1 MNIDPNIVLHLKN
14 FNQTHLLSYWDQL
27 DHEQRAILIR
37 DITNIDLD
45 HITQA
50 FNEVKDQLIE
60 KSSDKELDEHENEET
75 IDQIMEPIPEHL
87 TGSVDKTSKEQ
98 LENYRREG

>member
-1 MNIDPNIVLHLKN
+1 MDIDASILLRLKN
-14 FNQTHLLSYWDQL
+14 ANQMHLLSYWDQL
-27 DHEQRAILIR
+27 DHEQRAIFIR

-50 FNEVKDQLIE
+50 FEGIKDQLIE
-60 KSSDKELDEHENEET
+60 KPIDNELNEHENHES
-75 IDQIMEPIPEHL
+75 IDEIMEPIPEHL